1 MVRNRGLGR
10 GMSAL
15 LGEKQG
21 PASHDPSATTDTLHT
36 VKEEDGGTR
45 TVPIRS
51 ISANPF
57 QPRSDFDPETLQE
70 LATSLKNHGMLEP
83 LLVRAD
89 PSKQTS
95 YQLIAGERRLRA
107 AKAAGL
113 EQVPVLVH
121 EATDQE
127 LLEIA
132 IVENVQRE
140 DLNPIEEAQA
150 YRRLMQASAAAG
162 TTLTQ
167 QEVADKVGKSRV
179 GVANLLRLLDLP
191 VYIQE
196 SIQAGKLSQGHGKI
210 LAGLPEADQ
219 RRAWKFAT
227 EQEASVRLLE
237 EFLTKEKG
245 SAKEAAPARSK
256 TKEASTAERDPN
268 LVALEEALQERL
280 RTKVHFVRKKD
291 GSGHIQIDFFGRED
305 LDRLLESLDIEL

>member
-15 LGEKQG
+15 LGETRQTPPKDLQV
-21 PASHDPSATTDTLHT
+21 SEETLQT
-36 VKEEDGGTR
+36 VTEGGGSSR
-45 TVPIRS
+45 KVSIES

-57 QPRSDFDPETLQE
+57 QPRADFDEESLQE
-70 LATSLKNHGMLEP
+70 LAASLKNHGMLEP

-89 PSKQTS
+89 PGKHASF
-95 YQLIAGERRLRA
+95 QLIAGERRLRA
-107 AKAAGL
+107 ARLAGL
-113 EQVPVLVH
+113 FEVPVLVH
-121 EATDQE
+121 EASDQD

-150 YRRLMQASAAAG
+150 YHRLMEASEAAG
-162 TTLTQ
+162 APLTQ

-179 GVANLLRLLDLP
+179 GIANLLRLLDLP
-191 VYIQE
+191 DYIQD
-196 SIQAGKLSQGHGKI
+196 SIQSGTLSQGHGKI
-210 LAGLPEADQ
+210 LAGLSEQDQ

-227 EQEASVRLLE
+227 EQGASVRLLE
-237 EFLTKEKG
+237 EFLQREKG
-245 SAKEAAPARSK
+245 TGKRSASEK
-256 TKEASTAERDPN
+256 TKPKTSTAAERDPN
-268 LVALEEALQERL
+268 LIALEEALQERL
-280 RTKVHFVRKKD
+280 RTKVHFVQKKD